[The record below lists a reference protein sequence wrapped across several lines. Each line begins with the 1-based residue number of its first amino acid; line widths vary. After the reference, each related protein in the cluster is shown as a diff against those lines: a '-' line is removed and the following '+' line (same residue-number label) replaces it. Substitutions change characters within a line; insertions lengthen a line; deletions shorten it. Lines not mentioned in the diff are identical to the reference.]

1 MCALY
6 NSVYVVKLVPD
17 WERARSQ
24 SDPVFSGG
32 HTQTNDST
40 PNGWQ
45 VPPPKHGKELQDD
58 ILTGPNSSGPE
69 TEATLAAFAKKFY
82 IFSGRNL
89 KFKKTY
95 QHKIGDLNLL
105 QNHPNNCTRQIG
117 NRCWPPIGIG
127 CHQRKIHPG
136 IRGRGRL
143 RPSVSRR
150 AA

>member
-40 PNGWQ
+40 PNG
-45 VPPPKHGKELQDD
+45 

-82 IFSGRNL
+82 IFSAWNL

-95 QHKIGDLNLL
+95 QHKIGDLNLP